1 MPDRIESGP
10 VRLRQMARRGRAGL
24 TPIDLVVE
32 TTKRKSFA
40 IAIDWPGWARAGRT
54 PELALDMLTATVE
67 RYRPIAAAA
76 RAAFPDGEPAFRV
89 LSTVEGNAS
98 TTFGVPAIVL
108 DVDRRPLDRAGA
120 AGLAAVVEAAWTAF
134 DRVAAA
140 APAELRKGP
149 RGGGRDRDTIIA
161 HVNDADDAYA
171 KQVGIRVRDAGGD
184 EALVGARRAAMLE
197 VLRRPSDGSPI
208 SSRWTPRY
216 AARRIAWHA
225 LDHAWEIEDRTEPG

>member
-1 MPDRIESGP
+1 
-10 VRLRQMARRGRAGL
+10 MARHGRTAR
-24 TPIDLVVE
+24 TPIDVVVE
-32 TTKRKSFA
+32 ATDRKAFA

-54 PELALDMLTATVE
+54 PELALDTLAATVE

-76 RAAFPDGEPAFRV
+76 RATFPDGEPAFRV
-89 LSTVEGNAS
+89 VSTVEGNAS

-108 DVDRRPLDRAGA
+108 DVDRRSLDRAGA
-120 AGLAAVVEAAWTAF
+120 AGLASVVEAAWTAF

-149 RGGGRDRDTIIA
+149 RGGGRVRDAIIA

-171 KQVGIRVRDAGGD
+171 HQIGIRVRVAGGGGM
-184 EALVGARRAAMLE
+184 LVGARRAAMLE
-197 VLRRPSDGSPI
+197 VLRRPSDGAPI